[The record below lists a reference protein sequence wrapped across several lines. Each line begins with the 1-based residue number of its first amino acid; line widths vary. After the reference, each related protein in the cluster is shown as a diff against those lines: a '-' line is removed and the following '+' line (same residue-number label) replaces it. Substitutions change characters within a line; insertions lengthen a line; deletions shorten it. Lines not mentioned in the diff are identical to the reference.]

1 MKRSIET
8 SQWMEDGMRIVMTVT
23 ALALLAA
30 CNRSPTIEATNA
42 SRAEVANKIAA
53 AGGAES
59 FVRPGKWATTVSI
72 DEMAVPGMPPEA
84 AARIKGMNAKGRA
97 FETCLTPEQAKKPT
111 AEMFNGN
118 SDRCRYDHFNMG
130 AGKIDMVMRCTG
142 AGAGKSA
149 SQVMTM
155 TGTYSPDS
163 YHMAMDSKTETGTG
177 GSGPMTMKMHL
188 DANRLGEC
196 GAPKKAAG

>member
-1 MKRSIET
+1 
-8 SQWMEDGMRIVMTVT
+8 MRTGMTVV

-30 CNRSPTIEATNA
+30 CNRSPSIEARNA
-42 SRAEVANKIAA
+42 SRADVANKIAA

-84 AARIKGMNAKGRA
+84 AARIKSMNAKGRT

-118 SDRCRYDHFNMG
+118 SDRCRYDHFTMG
-130 AGKIDMVMRCTG
+130 GGKIDMVMRCTG
-142 AGAGKSA
+142 EGQGSA
-149 SQVMTM
+149 VSQVMAM
-155 TGTYSPDS
+155 TGSYSPDS
-163 YHMAMDSKTETGTG
+163 YHMAMDSKTESGAAG
-177 GSGPMTMKMHL
+177 KGPMTMKMHL

-196 GAPKKAAG
+196 DVKKTAG